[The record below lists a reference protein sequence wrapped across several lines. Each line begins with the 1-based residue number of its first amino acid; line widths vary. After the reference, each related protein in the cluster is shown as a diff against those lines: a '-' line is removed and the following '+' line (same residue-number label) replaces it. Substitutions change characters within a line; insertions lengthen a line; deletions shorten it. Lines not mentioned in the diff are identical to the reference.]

1 MMTHDDM
8 IVLDML
14 TDEDIVQYLHRT
26 RGWRIDLITTLNGD
40 ACMHVLR
47 SGWTTLPVTRRV
59 A

>member
-1 MMTHDDM
+1 MMTPTET

-14 TDEDIVQYLHRT
+14 TDEDLATYLHRY
-26 RGWRIDLITTLNGD
+26 RGWRIDLIMTPRGD